1 MTKNIIYTLFIILV
15 ISSCKVGPDYQR
27 PDIDSPTA
35 FRFDSIST
43 QEDTIINLRW
53 WELFSDQDLKALI
66 DTALKYNPDVLIAA
80 SRIEESRAVVGYNK
94 ADLWPSI
101 GYDGSGARQQL
112 NLQGIGVDGAFNSF
126 SGAASLAWELD
137 FWGKYRRGTEA
148 ARAELM
154 ASDFAHRAVQVS
166 LISAVASTYFLLLD
180 YDSRLGTSIKT
191 VKSRQESLRII
202 GERFDKGIVPEID
215 LNQAQI
221 QEAIAA
227 AAVPFYERLVAQTE
241 NALSIL
247 LGNNPGTIVRTR
259 VLKDEVIPPEIPS
272 GIPSSVLARRPD
284 VNQAEQM
291 LAAQNARIGV
301 AVAMRF
307 PSISLTGMLGAASSD
322 LSTIATGES
331 VIWSVGAGIV
341 GPIFQFGK
349 NKRRV
354 DIERQRMYQD
364 SLYYVQTILQAFREV
379 EDALIEI
386 NTLGRESIARERQMG
401 AAQNG
406 AMLSHERYNGGVTSY
421 LEVLDSERSQ
431 FNAELAAAET
441 YQLYLNAYVFLYKA
455 LGGGWLSPEE
465 EQAYNEAQQAA
476 DAADQNTGQ

>member
-1 MTKNIIYTLFIILV
+1 MKQNILYVLILILV
-15 ISSCKVGPDYQR
+15 ISSCKVGPDYKR
-27 PDIDSPTA
+27 PDIDSPTT

-43 QEDTIINLRW
+43 QEDTVINLKW
-53 WELFSDQDLKALI
+53 WELFNNPELKALI

-80 SRIEESRAVVGYNK
+80 SRIEEARAVVGYNK
-94 ADLWPSI
+94 ADQWPSL
-101 GYDGSGARQQL
+101 GYDGSGARQQI
-112 NLQGIGVDGAFNSF
+112 NLPGLGVDGAFNSF
-126 SGAASLAWELD
+126 SGAANLAWELD

-148 ARAELM
+148 ARAELL
-154 ASDFAHRAVQVS
+154 ATDFGHRAIQVS

-180 YDSRLGTSIKT
+180 YDARLETSIKT
-191 VKSRQESLRII
+191 LESRGESLRII
-202 GERFDKGIVPEID
+202 GERFNEGIVPEID

-241 NALSIL
+241 NALSVL
-247 LGNNPGTIVRTR
+247 LGNNPMTIKRTHKLR
-259 VLKDEVIPPEIPS
+259 EEVIPPEIPS

-284 VNQAEQM
+284 INQAEQM

-307 PSISLTGMLGAASSD
+307 PSISITGMFGAASSD
-322 LSTIATGES
+322 LSSIASGES

-364 SLYYVQTILQAFREV
+364 SIYYTQTIRQAFREV

-386 NTLGRESIARERQMG
+386 QTLDRESTARERQMA

-406 AMLSHERYNGGVTSY
+406 AMLSTERYNGGVTSY

-431 FNAELAAAET
+431 FNAELAASEA

-455 LGGGWLSPEE
+455 LGGGWISEAE
-465 EQAYNEAQQAA
+465 MNQAQN
-476 DAADQNTGQ
+476 QNTQ

>member
-1 MTKNIIYTLFIILV
+1 MKRNIIYSIFLILV
-15 ISSCKVGPDYQR
+15 ISSCKVGPNYQR
-27 PDIDSPTA
+27 PVVTSPTS

-43 QEDTIINLRW
+43 QEDTVINLKW
-53 WELFSDQDLKALI
+53 WELFNNPELKALI

-80 SRIEESRAVVGYNK
+80 SRIEEARAVVGYNK
-94 ADLWPSI
+94 ADQWPSI
-101 GYDGSGARQQL
+101 GYDGSGARQQMNIPGL
-112 NLQGIGVDGAFNSF
+112 GIDGPFNNF
-126 SGAASLAWELD
+126 SGAANLAWELD
-137 FWGKYRRGTEA
+137 FWGKYRRSTEA
-148 ARAELM
+148 ARAEML
-154 ASDFAHRAVQVS
+154 ATDFGHRAIQVS
-166 LISAVASTYFLLLD
+166 LISSVASTYFLLLD
-180 YDSRLGTSIKT
+180 YDSRLETSKKT
-191 VKSRQESLRII
+191 LESRGESLRII
-202 GERFDKGIVPEID
+202 GERFNEGIVPEID

-241 NALSIL
+241 NALSVL
-247 LGNNPGTIVRTR
+247 LGNNPMTIKRTQKLR
-259 VLKDEVIPPEIPS
+259 DEVIPPEIPS

-284 VNQAEQM
+284 INQAEQM
-291 LAAQNARIGV
+291 LVAQNARIGV

-307 PSISLTGMLGAASSD
+307 PSISITGMFGAASSD
-322 LSTIATGES
+322 LSSIASGES

-364 SLYYVQTILQAFREV
+364 SLYYVQTIQQAFREV

-386 NTLGRESIARERQMG
+386 QTLDRESTARERQMA

-406 AMLSHERYNGGVTSY
+406 AMLSTERYNGGVTSY

-431 FNAELAAAET
+431 FNAELAASET
-441 YQLYLNAYVFLYKA
+441 YQQYLNAYVFLYKA
-455 LGGGWLSPEE
+455 LGGGWISEAEMNQAQNPNV
-465 EQAYNEAQQAA
+465 EQ
-476 DAADQNTGQ
+476 